1 MFSRP
6 VHSTALPP
14 FHVRDERLS
23 VRPGALRIVCGV
35 ECGGCP
41 ASGRYARCP
50 TGSSGRPRRPEATV
64 ADVTGV
70 TRGGTLQREDGPTI
84 AYDVA
89 GHGPLVVFVHGLTS
103 FRQTW
108 DPVTTLLA
116 EEFTCVRLDLRGH
129 GASSRAA
136 EYSMLSLVGDVR
148 ALVEEVAL
156 GEPAIV
162 GHSLGASIAAVYAAA
177 HGARAVVC
185 VDESLRFGEFAGLV
199 QAHAE
204 DLCSQHTMEAVLSID
219 RALKLEPYTGVEEI
233 ERRVLAFPREV
244 VLGIWDAL
252 LNTPPEQ
259 LTATAEAILPRIA
272 APLLSLHGSSPTP
285 DYAAWLTGLA
295 RASRVE
301 TWDGTGHMLHLVNPE
316 QFAARVRP
324 LLADT
329 PTR

>member
-1 MFSRP
+1 MTVLARAET
-6 VHSTALPP
+6 VQ
-14 FHVRDERLS
+14 RD
-23 VRPGALRIVCGV
+23 
-35 ECGGCP
+35 GGP
-41 ASGRYARCP
+41 A
-50 TGSSGRPRRPEATV
+50 
-64 ADVTGV
+64 
-70 TRGGTLQREDGPTI
+70 I

-103 FRQTW
+103 LRQSW

-116 EEFTCVRLDLRGH
+116 EEFTSVRLDLRGH

-136 EYSMLSLVGDVR
+136 EYSMLSLIGDVH
-148 ALVEEVAL
+148 AVVEEVAL

-185 VDESLRFGEFAGLV
+185 VEGSLRFGDFARLV

-204 DLCSQHTMEAVLSID
+204 ELRSQRTMQAVLSID
-219 RALKLEPYTGVEEI
+219 RALELEPYTGIENI

-252 LNTPPEQ
+252 LSTSPEQ

-272 APLLSLHGSSPTP
+272 APLLSLHGSSPAP

-295 RASRVE
+295 RGARVE
-301 TWDGTGHMLHLVNPE
+301 TWDGTGHMLHLVDPE